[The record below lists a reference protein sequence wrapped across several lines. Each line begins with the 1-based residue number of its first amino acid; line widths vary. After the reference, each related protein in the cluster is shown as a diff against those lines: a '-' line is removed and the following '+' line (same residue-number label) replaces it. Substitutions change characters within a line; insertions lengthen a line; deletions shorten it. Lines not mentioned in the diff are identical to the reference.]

1 MSFGHKLKQ
10 LQQEMG
16 VRETVLERER
26 VERVRVAQQ
35 IGFGGGSM
43 SERKMMGNLW
53 VASGRLG
60 H

>member
-1 MSFGHKLKQ
+1 MSIGHKLKQ

-43 SERKMMGNLW
+43 SERKIDGEP
-53 VASGRLG
+53 LG
-60 H
+60 SDG

>member
-1 MSFGHKLKQ
+1 
-10 LQQEMG
+10 MG

-26 VERVRVAQQ
+26 VERVRAAQQ